1 MMLGETDPRDTK
13 KPLEKALRKG
23 KISRA
28 FYDSKVKSL
37 DEHIFQIQ
45 QREHEDTL
53 KGPFRNNPAADIR
66 KGHIVLKLTCPSCG
80 TRGENTHGNIDFQIL
95 GKDQDGFLYFEC
107 PKCRKHLQYDPMTGN
122 IKTRKGLLGF
132 LFGIFR

>member
-1 MMLGETDPRDTK
+1 MLGETDPRDTK

-45 QREHEDTL
+45 QREHDDTL

-80 TRGENTHGNIDFQIL
+80 TRG
-95 GKDQDGFLYFEC
+95 
-107 PKCRKHLQYDPMTGN
+107 
-122 IKTRKGLLGF
+122 
-132 LFGIFR
+132 